1 MNPWRRNRRPDD
13 SLDMNHIPAR
23 LDEVRRRIRSAAL
36 AAGRDP
42 DAITLLAVSKTR
54 PVDDIRAAYAAGQRL
69 FGENYLQ
76 EALPKI
82 AALADLD
89 LEWHFIGR
97 LQSNKTAD
105 VSRTFAWAHGLDQ
118 WRHAQRLN
126 DQRPTG
132 LPPLQVC
139 LQVNLSGE
147 SSKGGITPD
156 DLPGLA
162 KAVAELP
169 RLRLRGLMTMP
180 DPNTPVETQRGVF
193 ARLRQLLRALHDR
206 GLPLDTLSM
215 GMSADLEAAIAEGAT
230 LVRIGTD
237 IFGARR

>member
-89 LEWHFIGR
+89 LEARR
-97 LQSNKTAD
+97 LVVGDAAQPAAD
-105 VSRTFAWAHGLDQ
+105 ERAVGL
-118 WRHAQRLN
+118 RHAA
-126 DQRPTG
+126 
-132 LPPLQVC
+132 
-139 LQVNLSGE
+139 
-147 SSKGGITPD
+147 I
-156 DLPGLA
+156 
-162 KAVAELP
+162 
-169 RLRLRGLMTMP
+169 
-180 DPNTPVETQRGVF
+180 
-193 ARLRQLLRALHDR
+193 
-206 GLPLDTLSM
+206 
-215 GMSADLEAAIAEGAT
+215 LE
-230 LVRIGTD
+230 RIP
-237 IFGARR
+237 